1 MSTFGK
7 ASSPSFVL
15 HEPSREVRNGSARI
29 RLQEQPFQILRLL
42 LARPGAVISREEMR
56 EQLWPEGT
64 FVDYEHSL
72 NAAVKRLRAALG
84 DDAKNPNFIETLPRR
99 GYRWVSA
106 AAPRSI
112 RLVVL
117 PFTERATAVDGE
129 GSDDAFG
136 AGLTEELIAQL
147 AQRGA
152 GRVHVIARRSA
163 LACTGATQR
172 ASEVGASLGADYLL
186 EGGIRRHAG
195 RVRIAVWLVDTRE
208 EVQTW
213 GEIYERDITEPLP
226 AQIDVAASIAQSI
239 VETVF
244 ASA

>member
-1 MSTFGK
+1 MEMSTFGK

-15 HEPSREVRNGSARI
+15 HEPSREVRNGDARI

-42 LARPGAVISREEMR
+42 LARPGAVITREEIR
-56 EQLWPEGT
+56 ERLWPEGT

-106 AAPRSI
+106 PAPRRI

-117 PFTERATAVDGE
+117 PFTAHTVGNE
-129 GSDDAFG
+129 GDDAFG

-147 AQRGA
+147 GHRGT

-163 LACTGATQR
+163 LACTGAAQR
-172 ASEVGASLGADYLL
+172 ASDIGASLGADYLL

-195 RVRIAVWLVDTRE
+195 RVRITVWLVDTRE

-213 GEIYERDITEPLP
+213 GDIYDREITESLP
-226 AQIDVAASIAQSI
+226 AQIEVAATIAQSI
-239 VETVF
+239 IDNVI
-244 ASA
+244 AA